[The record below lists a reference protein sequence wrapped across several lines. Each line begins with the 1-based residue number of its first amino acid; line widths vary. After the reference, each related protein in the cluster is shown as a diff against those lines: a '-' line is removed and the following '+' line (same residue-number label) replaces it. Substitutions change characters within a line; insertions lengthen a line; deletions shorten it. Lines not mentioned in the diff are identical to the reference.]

1 MKSDYK
7 LIYDI
12 EPTDI
17 QLHLLMIDVKKDVV
31 NRAKKAEKNFSK
43 LLQSLIKQAKNRK
56 AIIK

>member
-7 LIYDI
+7 FIYDI

-17 QLHLLMIDVKKDVV
+17 QLHLLMLDVKKDVV
-31 NRAKKAEKNFSK
+31 NRAKKAEKKFSK